1 MARPRLHETTV
12 EAIRRMADEEIE
24 MDAVQFDIDTQLRI
38 VLHKTA
44 KRRVGNDRSHPLE
57 SVVEMTEEYDV

>member
-1 MARPRLHETTV
+1 
-12 EAIRRMADEEIE
+12 MADEEIE